1 MKPRKVRLK
10 KKHQQEVVTKKG
22 TFLFVLLIVFAVVGF
37 VFAIRYGV
45 AYKDAQLIGSSDLKT
60 RGLYYQL
67 KMERTSYRVGE
78 PIGVQLS
85 VTNIT
90 SEPITLIFEK
100 NLEFDLT
107 VRKEVN
113 LLFAQVPKTIWKLSD
128 TQMIVPDPHHLDL
141 EAGQTLTFS
150 GVWNQKDREGSNVR
164 PGQYQIIGHLMAK
177 DRNESLQLRS
187 RTGGSE

>member
-1 MKPRKVRLK
+1 MKVRKVRLK
-10 KKHQQEVVTKKG
+10 KKHQPEKVTKKG

-90 SEPITLIFEK
+90 SEPIVLTFEK

-107 VRKEVN
+107 VRKEVD

-128 TQMIVPDPHHLDL
+128 TQMIVPDPHQLDL
-141 EAGQTLTFS
+141 AAGQTLTFS
-150 GVWNQKDREGSNVR
+150 GVWNQKDRDGNNVR